1 MKRVLSL
8 GAVAALVLSGLV
20 IGATPALADDLRVTN
35 GNDSGPGS
43 LRDALAQADAN
54 PGSEIHIDEG
64 LEIRPISTLISN
76 EAVHI
81 VAEGSGATVFA
92 AEVVTDQTDWRS
104 FSLIHAND
112 SLAVENLT
120 LDMRRN
126 EPLAYGINWHSKQGD
141 FLFKDSHMIGHVNW
155 TGISIDSRDKPAS
168 FRVLNSRFT
177 EVKAPIDI
185 YGGAS
190 GALEISGNSFTGV
203 QELLQSKGASIQA
216 GQQLRF
222 VDNAV
227 EFSDDPQHEYGGFDL
242 YFDIASSDFTE
253 SPVVVSG
260 NSFADLNPNG
270 SPMSMRMAFRNG
282 AALSVPAITLEN
294 NTFMR
299 SDLSQSTRPVF
310 TIDGSTFA
318 SRGVTRIVNSTFVNP
333 GPAVTIQIVKAP
345 FDTDVVNLEHVTVQ
359 GMITAASPHE
369 VTVRNSAFETLKGE
383 EAITVPGDQPIV
395 ESGNVVTVATKA
407 LPTALVASELQLG
420 DLQDGDLD
428 GSRVTLVRIPSAGSP
443 VINAGKGEVAATDQR
458 GVARP
463 QGSAP
468 DAGAV
473 EVREAV
479 VAIGDAGEVAAGGT
493 ARFPVTVLQS
503 GDTEFTVAVTTAGG
517 NAVAGEDY
525 TTTTQTLTFAAGATD
540 PQYFEVPILS
550 GAKTNKATFYAV
562 ATVTSGAAALES
574 DSGVAT
580 ILVKSPPKPEPEVD
594 PNPDGTKKPL
604 PNTGQNAQT
613 TIWLLAGG
621 LLLAGLGLALARR
634 RSAQR

>member
-8 GAVAALVLSGLV
+8 GAVAALALSGMV
-20 IGATPALADDLRVTN
+20 IGVTPALADDLRVTN

-54 PGSEIHIDEG
+54 PGSEIHIAEG

-76 EAVHI
+76 EAVRI
-81 VAEGSGATVFA
+81 VAEGSGATIFA
-92 AEVVTDQTDWRS
+92 SDVVVPTNWYEDYLISAANS
-104 FSLIHAND
+104 FALVNVNLNLNRTETLRGAIGYD
-112 SLAVENLT
+112 S
-120 LDMRRN
+120 
-126 EPLAYGINWHSKQGD
+126 YGGS
-141 FLFKDSHMIGHVNW
+141 FLFENSSITGVTKSSAIDVNSG
-155 TGISIDSRDKPAS
+155 TAPSK
-168 FRVLNSRFT
+168 FQVLNSSFLGIGNPLYVYEGSTGLFEVSGNVFT
-177 EVKAPIDI
+177 GVNYFIDGKATRVHPGQQVIISDNEVEFFDNPDGYEVDANVRWTLPEN
-185 YGGAS
+185 GMH
-190 GALEISGNSFTGV
+190 ERPVVISGNHFLDHTTDGATVAIGGGV
-203 QELLQSKGASIQA
+203 YGEMAA
-216 GQQLRF
+216 GTDTVF
-222 VDNAV
+222 V
-227 EFSDDPQHEYGGFDL
+227 
-242 YFDIASSDFTE
+242 
-253 SPVVVSG
+253 
-260 NSFADLNPNG
+260 
-270 SPMSMRMAFRNG
+270 
-282 AALSVPAITLEN
+282 EN
-294 NTFMR
+294 NTFER
-299 SDLSQSTRPVF
+299 PLDSTATRPFLEFEESSYYKPGWAYV
-310 TIDGSTFA
+310 
-318 SRGVTRIVNSTFVNP
+318 RNSTFFD
-333 GPAVTIQIVKAP
+333 PAGSSTVLVRAADP
-345 FDTDVVNLEHVTVQ
+345 ASRHVAFEHVTLHGGISVDIGEQ
-359 GMITAASPHE
+359 VSIL
-369 VTVRNSAFETLKGE
+369 NSALSATGSVLSNGDSSLIQ
-383 EAITVPGDQPIV
+383 EAGNVITEANTSLPMALVVPG
-395 ESGNVVTVATKA
+395 
-407 LPTALVASELQLG
+407 LQLG
-420 DLQDGDLD
+420 DLQDGGL
-428 GSRVTLVRIPSAGSP
+428 GKSQVRIPSAGSP
-443 VINAGKGEVAATDQR
+443 VINAGKGKVAATDQR

-580 ILVKSPPKPEPEVD
+580 ILVKSPPKPEPGVD
-594 PNPDGTKKPL
+594 SNPDGTKKPL

-613 TIWLLAGG
+613 RIWLLAGG